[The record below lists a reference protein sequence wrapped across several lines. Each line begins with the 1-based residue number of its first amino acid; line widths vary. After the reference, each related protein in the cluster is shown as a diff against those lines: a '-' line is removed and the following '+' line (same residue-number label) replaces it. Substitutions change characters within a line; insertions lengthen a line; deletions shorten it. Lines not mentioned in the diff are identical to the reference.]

1 MPSKKLLIRQMA
13 YFLAFLALGALIIA
27 FDGRHGEVGMEVAIH
42 IEDSDALLFIDASD
56 VEGMLQGL
64 LAMETNQSASVPAL
78 SLAEVETKIAAHPFA
93 EEVMAYVDH
102 KGRMSISLRQK
113 EPIARIIS
121 ERGNDRYLT
130 ADGELLPLSEKFST
144 RVPLLMG
151 EHLGKVMQDEAY
163 AKEREDVLHL
173 LQYIR
178 SHSFWAAQI
187 TAMEWTDKEGLL
199 LYPQVGRQ
207 RIEFGYP
214 EGIEEKFERAM
225 LFYTRIAPLQGWDK
239 YSRVNVTIE
248 NQIVCE

>member
-1 MPSKKLLIRQMA
+1 MQVDIRVEDAQ
-13 YFLAFLALGALIIA
+13 ALQ
-27 FDGRHGEVGMEVAIH
+27 
-42 IEDSDALLFIDASD
+42 FIDAAD

-64 LAMETNQSASVPAL
+64 LAMESEQSVTAEIL
-78 SLAEVETKIAAHPFA
+78 SLAEVEGKIAAHPFA
-93 EEVMAYVDH
+93 EEVMAFVDH

-113 EPIARIIS
+113 QPFARIIS

-130 ADGELLPLSEKFST
+130 AEGELLPLSEKFSA

-151 EHLGKVMQDEAY
+151 ERLGQIMQDETY
-163 AKEREDVLHL
+163 ATEKQDILRL
-173 LQYIR
+173 LRYIR

-187 TAMEWTDKEGLL
+187 TAMEWTEKGLL
-199 LYPQVGRQ
+199 LYPQLGRQ
-207 RIEFGYP
+207 RLEFGYP
-214 EGIEEKFERAM
+214 DKIEEKFERAM

>member
-1 MPSKKLLIRQMA
+1 MRVKKQLIRQAA
-13 YFLAFLALGALIIA
+13 YSLALLALGALVIA
-27 FDGRHGEVGMEVAIH
+27 FDGRDDEVSMEVDIR
-42 IEDSDALLFIDASD
+42 IEEAEALLFIDASD

-64 LAMETNQSASVPAL
+64 LAMDTEQRVSTQAL
-78 SLAEVETKIAAHPFA
+78 SLAEVESKIAAHPFA
-93 EEVMAYVDH
+93 EEVMAYLDH

-113 EPIARIIS
+113 EPVARIVS

-130 ADGELLPLSEKFST
+130 SEGELLPLSEKYSA

-151 EHLGKVMQDEAY
+151 EHLARVMQDEAY
-163 AKEREDVLHL
+163 AREKEDILQL

-178 SHSFWAAQI
+178 SHAFWTAQI
-187 TAMEWTDKEGLL
+187 TAMEWTEKGIL
-199 LYPQVGRQ
+199 LYPQLGRQ